1 MNLVAMIYWLALSP
15 AADSQIPR
23 ITNANPKEIQIQ
35 MQFDKDFGPIVNFLH
50 EFVPKLNIE
59 EGNKKYQTSILLH
72 GP

>member
-1 MNLVAMIYWLALSP
+1 MIVNNYFKNRKISRE
-15 AADSQIPR
+15 IPWEYKFKC
-23 ITNANPKEIQIQ
+23 N
-35 MQFDKDFGPIVNFLH
+35 FDKDFGPIVNFLH

>member
-1 MNLVAMIYWLALSP
+1 MG
-15 AADSQIPR
+15 
-23 ITNANPKEIQIQ
+23 IQIQ
-35 MQFDKDFGPIVNFLH
+35 MQFDKDPGPIVNFLH

>member
-1 MNLVAMIYWLALSP
+1 MG
-15 AADSQIPR
+15 
-23 ITNANPKEIQIQ
+23 IQIQ

-72 GP
+72 GPQTKKSTHHFD